1 MSYAKQNPRV
11 IRQLGPARYHIKL
24 PDSRKI
30 LLVTW
35 FRYSLRAG
43 TGRQP
48 PATASYPGLPEE
60 LMNTDTVNT
69 IVRAL
74 GARNAAPRLT
84 QPVSDRYCRARMLA
98 WRQRRQP
105 GWPMPVHNDN
115 SRKTLCPSHL
125 RLSRI

>member
-1 MSYAKQNPRV
+1 
-11 IRQLGPARYHIKL
+11 
-24 PDSRKI
+24 
-30 LLVTW
+30 
-35 FRYSLRAG
+35 
-43 TGRQP
+43 
-48 PATASYPGLPEE
+48 
-60 LMNTDTVNT
+60 MNTDTVNT
-69 IVRAL
+69 IVRAP